1 MPLRLFPRL
10 KKAAKNSRSYA
21 ENTGTKLA
29 LIIAGEASAD
39 LHGSNLVKA
48 IKRLDENITFTGIGG
63 ELMKRAGVDTLFSS
77 SDMAVVGATEAI
89 SKIKTIYKASKTIK
103 SILKSRRPDL
113 LILIDYPEFNIHIA
127 HTAKKAKVPVLYFI
141 SPQIWAWRKGR
152 VRKIARRVDRMA
164 VILPFEEDFYNKWGM
179 SVDYVG
185 HPIIDGIPS
194 EIKKPEV
201 IDGIYLNK
209 EFPVI
214 GLVPGSR
221 EEEVRRMLP
230 PMIKASEILKN
241 KFPDLRCILPLAPT
255 VSPDL
260 IRSIISDC
268 SIRVSLYQGNIYEL
282 LSVCH
287 AAMVTSGTAT
297 LETALMGVPMV
308 VAYKLSILSYWL
320 GRLLIDVP
328 FISLANLVAGEKVVT
343 ELIQKDV
350 TPEKIA
356 EEILVVLED
365 QKARDVMISKM
376 GTMRNRL
383 GGGGATER
391 TAKIAVDMIE
401 TE

>member
-1 MPLRLFPRL
+1 
-10 KKAAKNSRSYA
+10 
-21 ENTGTKLA
+21 
-29 LIIAGEASAD
+29 
-39 LHGSNLVKA
+39 
-48 IKRLDENITFTGIGG
+48 
-63 ELMKRAGVDTLFSS
+63 
-77 SDMAVVGATEAI
+77 
-89 SKIKTIYKASKTIK
+89 
-103 SILKSRRPDL
+103 
-113 LILIDYPEFNIHIA
+113 
-127 HTAKKAKVPVLYFI
+127 
-141 SPQIWAWRKGR
+141 
-152 VRKIARRVDRMA
+152 
-164 VILPFEEDFYNKWGM
+164 
-179 SVDYVG
+179 
-185 HPIIDGIPS
+185 
-194 EIKKPEV
+194 
-201 IDGIYLNK
+201 
-209 EFPVI
+209 
-214 GLVPGSR
+214 
-221 EEEVRRMLP
+221 
-230 PMIKASEILKN
+230 
-241 KFPDLRCILPLAPT
+241 
-255 VSPDL
+255 
-260 IRSIISDC
+260 
-268 SIRVSLYQGNIYEL
+268 VSLYQGNIYEL